1 MDGRKIL
8 TELNPKQY
16 FNNARSSWL
25 RRQQR
30 KKTRG
35 KSPPPGEYQNKYT
48 EAGRFRFKKKEKKE
62 QALNIIPMPFVAAL
76 SS

>member
-35 KSPPPGEYQNKYT
+35 KSPPESIKTNALKPVDLG
-48 EAGRFRFKKKEKKE
+48 FKKKEKKE

>member
-25 RRQQR
+25 RRQRR

-35 KSPPPGEYQNKYT
+35 NSLPPESIKTNAVKPVDLGL
-48 EAGRFRFKKKEKKE
+48 KKKKK
-62 QALNIIPMPFVAAL
+62 NKP
-76 SS
+76 